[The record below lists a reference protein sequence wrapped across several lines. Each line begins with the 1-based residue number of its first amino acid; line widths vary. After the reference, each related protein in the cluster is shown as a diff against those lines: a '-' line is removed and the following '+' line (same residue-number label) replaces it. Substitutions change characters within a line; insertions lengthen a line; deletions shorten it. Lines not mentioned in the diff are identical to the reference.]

1 VTFFEEKFFYFLF
14 YLFIFSVTNNGILTC
29 GISLDSE
36 KLSLSKSE
44 YKNIFVPSYLKK
56 QSGFSSDL
64 ELFFERKLVYV
75 VVIVLL
81 K

>member
-44 YKNIFVPSYLKK
+44 YKNIFVPSYLKN
-56 QSGFSSDL
+56 SGFSSDL

>member
-1 VTFFEEKFFYFLF
+1 VTFFEETFFYFLF
-14 YLFIFSVTNNGILTC
+14 YLFIFWVTNNGILTC

-56 QSGFSSDL
+56 VDFHL
-64 ELFFERKLVYV
+64 TLNYF
-75 VVIVLL
+75 L
-81 K
+81 KEN

>member
-1 VTFFEEKFFYFLF
+1 
-14 YLFIFSVTNNGILTC
+14 
-29 GISLDSE
+29 LDSE